1 VDISII
7 NVYDQEIIIMKPKLK
22 VLAAPLLAAGL
33 TVAATQSA
41 IADTA
46 LTLTGPIAGNTV
58 GPQSASAPC
67 VIAGTQCQNP
77 AGFGFNNF
85 AQGGNITSFNAYSTT
100 HTATLADGVQGTPYT
115 VGQITAVVGTSFNV
129 AIDVNT
135 AQNGETLQ
143 SFEVIIG
150 GAGGGNDYFYNG
162 PTAIG
167 NISNNGNGFGDWTLG
182 TINLSGLAANTT
194 VLFHAVWSGASD
206 GAESYFLVSA
216 GGPPTAVPEPE
227 TYAML
232 LAGLGL
238 MGFVA
243 RRRRR
248 NAM

>member
-1 VDISII
+1 MI
-7 NVYDQEIIIMKPKLK
+7 LK
-22 VLAAPLLAAGL
+22 RNKGLGLAGIALATTFAWAG
-33 TVAATQSA
+33 AASA
-41 IADTA
+41 ADTL

-85 AQGGNITSFNAYSTT
+85 AQGGNVTSFNAYSTT
-100 HTATLADGVQGTPYT
+100 PTAQLADGVQGTPYT
-115 VGQITAVVGTSFNV
+115 VSQITAVVGTSFNV

-135 AQNGETLQ
+135 AQNGETLN

-150 GAGGGNDYFYNG
+150 GPGGGNDYFYTG
-162 PTAIG
+162 PTLIG
-167 NISNNGNGFGDWTLG
+167 NISNNGNGFADWTLG
-182 TINLSGLAANTT
+182 TINLSGLAPTT
-194 VLFHAVWSGASD
+194 SVLFHAVWSGASD

-216 GGPPTAVPEPE
+216 PIPEPE

-238 MGFVA
+238 MGFIA
-243 RRRRR
+243 RRRKR
-248 NAM
+248 NQA

>member
-1 VDISII
+1 MRTRLRLAGVALAITFVWAGVASAA
-7 NVYDQEIIIMKPKLK
+7 DQL
-22 VLAAPLLAAGL
+22 
-33 TVAATQSA
+33 
-41 IADTA
+41 

-85 AQGGNITSFNAYSTT
+85 VQGGNQTSFNAYSTT
-100 HTATLADGVQGTPYT
+100 PTAVLADGVQGTPYT
-115 VGQITAVVGTSFNV
+115 VAQITGVVGTSFNV

-143 SFEVIIG
+143 SFEVIIN
-150 GAGGGNDYFYNG
+150 GAGGGNDYFYTG
-162 PTAIG
+162 PHLIG
-167 NISNNGNGFGDWTLG
+167 NVSNNGNGFADWTLG
-182 TINLSGLAANTT
+182 TISLAGLAPTTT

-206 GAESYFLVSA
+206 GAESFFLVSA
-216 GGPPTAVPEPE
+216 PVPEPE
-227 TYAML
+227 TYGML

-243 RRRRR
+243 HRRK
-248 NAM
+248 NKAAA